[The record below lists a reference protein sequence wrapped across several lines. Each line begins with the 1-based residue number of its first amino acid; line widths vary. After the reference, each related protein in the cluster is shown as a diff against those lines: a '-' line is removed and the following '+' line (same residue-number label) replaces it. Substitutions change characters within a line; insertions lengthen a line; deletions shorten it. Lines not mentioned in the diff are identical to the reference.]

1 MGTRA
6 VYTFKDKY
14 NTYHVYKHYDGY
26 PRGVGAGA
34 GAIGAI
40 EAAKEYAWDLPRFEA
55 SDFAAAFIAANKKQG
70 GGNVYMT
77 DGYEYHGDLEYRYDI
92 TSRDKELL
100 VNVYKVEDCD
110 DGGNPIYGLI
120 EEVTL

>member
-14 NTYHVYKHYDGY
+14 NTHHVYKHYDGY
-26 PRGVGAGA
+26 PRGAGAGD

-55 SDFAAAFIAANKKQG
+55 SDFSAAFIAANKGQG
-70 GGNVYMT
+70 GGDVYMT
-77 DGYEYHGDLEYRYDI
+77 DGYEYHMDLEYRYEIEKQDNKLFI
-92 TSRDKELL
+92 K
-100 VNVYKVEDCD
+100 VYKVEDYD
-110 DGGNPIYGLI
+110 DGNNPVYGLI
-120 EEVTL
+120 EEITL